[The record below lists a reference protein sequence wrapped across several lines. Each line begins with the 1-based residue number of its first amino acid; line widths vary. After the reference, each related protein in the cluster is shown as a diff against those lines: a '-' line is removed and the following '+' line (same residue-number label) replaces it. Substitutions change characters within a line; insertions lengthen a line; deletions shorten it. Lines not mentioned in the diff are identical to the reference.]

1 MTKAGTALKDLE
13 ARVHDAYR
21 RRTPASASWHE
32 RACRS
37 LAGGVSGTVRY
48 FRPYPLYF
56 REGNGSHAFDLDGHD
71 YVDSFLCGASLM
83 LGHRHPEVMKAI
95 ASTSTSGSI
104 VLNPTQSTE
113 LAEVVQR
120 MVPNAERVRLLN
132 SGTEAVMSALRF
144 ARAFT
149 GKPRIIKF
157 AGTYH
162 GQADEMLT
170 GLDHRPGTVGAGV
183 TKAAV
188 SDVVVAD
195 LGDVDALARL
205 LAQRDV
211 AAILLDPS
219 MHHCG
224 LWAGTPDLYGQM
236 KEMAHHAGALLI
248 FDEVISGFRLAAGG
262 AQQYFGVKPDLAVFG
277 KAFGAGE
284 RIGAVTGRAEVMSV
298 ADPTRRGV
306 GPFAFQSGTGN
317 DSRNAVAAS
326 LAALAVYER
335 EQVGGGY
342 RRLADL
348 ARKLATGM
356 RGVFSRH
363 GLALHANHLGPMVRL
378 FMTGGPATQAH
389 CMQLDTRSLN
399 LFHLAL
405 TTEGVL
411 TLPGSNDF
419 FLSFA
424 HEEQD
429 IDSMLAAADRVLSVF
444 PFASVDGAVV

>member
-1 MTKAGTALKDLE
+1 MTEAGTALKDLE

-21 RRTPASASWHE
+21 QLTPASASWHE

-56 REGNGSHAFDLDGHD
+56 REGSGSHATDLDGHD
-71 YVDSFLCGASLM
+71 YVDNFLCGASLM
-83 LGHRHPEVMKAI
+83 LGHRHPEIMKAI
-95 ASTSTSGSI
+95 ESTATSGSI

-113 LAEVVQR
+113 LAEAVQR
-120 MVPNAERVRLLN
+120 LVPNAERVRLLN

-149 GKPRIIKF
+149 GKPKIIKF

-183 TKAAV
+183 THAAV
-188 SDVVVAD
+188 SDVVVTD
-195 LGDVDALARL
+195 LGDIDALAGIL
-205 LAQRDV
+205 KQGDV

-224 LWAGTPDLYGQM
+224 LWAGTPDLYRQM
-236 KEMAHHAGALLI
+236 KEMAHKAGALII
-248 FDEVISGFRLAAGG
+248 FDEVISGFRLASGG
-262 AQQYFGVKPDLAVFG
+262 AQQFFGVQPDLAVFG

-284 RIGAVTGRAEVMSV
+284 RIGAVTGRADVMSV
-298 ADPTRRGV
+298 ADPTRRGQ

-326 LAALAVYER
+326 LAALTVYER
-335 EQVGGGY
+335 QQGEGGY
-342 RRLADL
+342 ARLAGL
-348 ARKLATGM
+348 AEKLAKGM
-356 RGVFSRH
+356 KDAFSRH

-378 FMTGGPATQAH
+378 FMTGGPGTQAH

-424 HEEQD
+424 HDEED
-429 IDSMLAAADRVLSVF
+429 IEFILGAAHRVLEKF
-444 PFASVDGAVV
+444 GFAEFCERG